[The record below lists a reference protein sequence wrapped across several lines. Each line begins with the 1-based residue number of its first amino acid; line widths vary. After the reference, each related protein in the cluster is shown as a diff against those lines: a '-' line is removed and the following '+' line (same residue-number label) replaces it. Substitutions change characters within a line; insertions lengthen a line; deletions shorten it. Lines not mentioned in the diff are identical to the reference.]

1 MGTGGS
7 TTGRTRELV
16 FPGSQNSAKIVKENV
31 LKLVGYAF
39 RLEKRLKSPPPPTSF
54 RFFRAGATT
63 DAYILHLR

>member
-7 TTGRTRELV
+7 TMGRTRELV

-39 RLEKRLKSPPPPTSF
+39 RLEKNY
-54 RFFRAGATT
+54 A
-63 DAYILHLR
+63 